1 MSEETAVDVL
11 NIKCCLEVR
20 RRQSGHYFGILC
32 VIERERRTLRDKGR
46 NTQRV
51 ITGVEE
57 DKKRKRNLHN
67 KSQGKFV
74 RTLIE
79 FERIDGQV
87 ISCCA
92 DRRERWRRKA
102 RAIKLNCHRKNF
114 FLFQSPSDIIEFCN

>member
-57 DKKRKRNLHN
+57 DKKERETFIIKAKGSSLEPLLNLRGSMDKLFHAARTGGSGGGGKRGL
-67 KSQGKFV
+67 
-74 RTLIE
+74 
-79 FERIDGQV
+79 
-87 ISCCA
+87 
-92 DRRERWRRKA
+92 
-102 RAIKLNCHRKNF
+102 
-114 FLFQSPSDIIEFCN
+114 